1 MDIIFVFITVVV
13 AVPEVIEKKFIR
25 EFTLSWSLTAHL
37 TLLTLSV
44 ADGLGYSP
52 LSTLTGLNWQRKVVA
67 CHQHT

>member
-1 MDIIFVFITVVV
+1 MNIILVFKVVV
-13 AVPEVIEKKFIR
+13 AVSEVMQKKFIR

-37 TLLTLSV
+37 THLTLSV

-52 LSTLTGLNWQRKVVA
+52 LSTLTGLNWQRKFVA